1 MIPVKKTTSE
11 DKLKS
16 ATLSD
21 CGKYRYELMRG
32 KAPYMTIIMLNPST
46 ADSEKDDA
54 TIRKLMTLAAGNDY
68 SGIRVYNAYAWR
80 ATDPLEIICLTRD
93 GMHDKAVGPHNK
105 HYLQRAFREKDIVLA
120 WGNHIAA
127 EWEFKIIRAAINMKY
142 GCRLHCFGQNK
153 NGSPKHP
160 LYLKN
165 ETKLQPYWFH
175 RI

>member
-54 TIRKLMTLAAGNDY
+54 TIRKLLTLAAGNDY
-68 SGIRVYNAYAWR
+68 SGIRVYNAYAYR
-80 ATDPLEIICLTRD
+80 ATDPVEIWALLQD
-93 GMHDKAVGPHNK
+93 QLAHVAVGPHNK
-105 HYLQRAFREKDIVLA
+105 HYLQRAFRQKDVVLA
-120 WGNHIAA
+120 WGNHVGR
-127 EWEFKIIRAAINMKY
+127 EWAFKIVRAARHPKY

-165 ETKLQPYWFH
+165 DTKLQPYVH
-175 RI
+175 R